1 MCGIA
6 GYLSNTPEKYQLKKA
21 VEFLRLR
28 GPDQNGVWEK
38 GDVGL
43 GHTRLSI
50 IDVSESGRQPMF
62 DSNDRYTIV
71 FNGEIY
77 NFPELRAKLLNQ
89 GERFKGHSD
98 TEILLRLFIKEGF
111 SACLS
116 QLRGMFAFAVWDNNE
131 QTLYIARD
139 RLGVKPLVYSEN
151 AAGFS
156 FASEIGALFAMQSDL
171 SRKVDYQALD
181 HYFTFQYIPAPM
193 SGFASVRKLPPA
205 HAMIVKSGKIAKIWR
220 YWQIDPQNKSTLLF
234 DEACEALRAEFI
246 EATRLRLVSD
256 VPLGA
261 FLSGGIDSSITVA
274 AMAQLNNKPVKTF
287 AIGFSEER
295 FNELPY
301 AKQIAEHLHTDHHE
315 MIVKADA
322 ISVLPQLVQHCGE
335 PLADN
340 STVPTY
346 FVSQMARKHV
356 TVALTGDGGD
366 EVFAGYKRFYQIDLI
381 NTLEKTHTLPL
392 WRMGRKLTVALEDWA
407 RKRPNKRQFP
417 ASKADEALYIEKGLA
432 RYKHLL
438 AFFTDQAKQNLY
450 TPELQK
456 HIGVSG
462 TTDYLQRHFN
472 ASAGA
477 ESINRHLLLDMT
489 TYLPEDIL
497 FKVDIC
503 SMLNSLECRSP
514 FLDYKLI
521 ELVASFPGDYKL
533 KFPNQ
538 HKYLLK
544 QAFKDWL
551 PEGFMNR
558 GKKGFSAPM
567 ADWLRGDL
575 AGIMKERLIE
585 EKKLA
590 HWIKQPVIEN
600 YISEHLSGKKS
611 HSEKLWLLLVL
622 AEWLEQYK
630 VEL

>member
-6 GYLSNTPEKYQLKKA
+6 GYLSNTPEKFQLKKA
-21 VEFLRLR
+21 VEFLNHR
-28 GPDQNGVWEK
+28 GPDQNGCWQK

-50 IDVSESGRQPMF
+50 IDVSEGGRQPMF
-62 DSNDRYTIV
+62 DSNERYTIV

-77 NFPELRAKLLNQ
+77 NFLELRTKLESQ
-89 GERFKGHSD
+89 GETFKGHSD

-111 SACLS
+111 ENCLK
-116 QLRGMFAFAVWDNNE
+116 QLRGMFAFAIWDNSE
-131 QTLYIARD
+131 QTLFLARD

-151 AAGFS
+151 PSGFLFS
-156 FASEIGALFAMQSDL
+156 SEIGALFAMQADL
-171 SRKVDYQALD
+171 SRKADYQALD

-193 SGFASVRKLPPA
+193 SGFRSVRKLPPA
-205 HAMIVKSGKIAKIWR
+205 HAMVVKNGHISKIWR
-220 YWQIDPQNKSTLLF
+220 YWQIDPEKKTNLSF
-234 DEACEALRAEFI
+234 DEACEALRAEFM

-274 AMAQLNNKPVKTF
+274 AMAKLNNQPVKTF

-322 ISVLPQLVQHCGE
+322 ISVLPKLVEHCGE

-366 EVFAGYKRFYQIDLI
+366 EVFAGYKRFYQINLLD
-381 NTLEKTHTLPL
+381 TLEKTHTLPL
-392 WRMGRKLTVALEDWA
+392 WRMGRKLTVAIEDWA

-417 ASKADEALYIEKGLA
+417 ASKADEALFIADGMD

-450 TPELQK
+450 TPEFRNNVGK
-456 HIGVSG
+456 SM
-462 TTDYLQRHFN
+462 TTDYLAQHF
-472 ASAGA
+472 AQSKGTDTV
-477 ESINRHLLLDMT
+477 NRHLLLDMT

-497 FKVDIC
+497 FKVDVC

-521 ELVASFPGDYKL
+521 EFVSSLPSDYKL

-575 AGIMKERLIE
+575 KNLMKERLLE
-585 EKKLA
+585 EKKLS
-590 HWIKQPVIEN
+590 HWIKQPMIEQ
-600 YISEHLSGKKS
+600 YIDEHLSGKKS